1 MIQTFVVEQENENMR
16 LDKCITAEWP
26 ELSRTLVQKL
36 IKEGK
41 ASVNGS
47 FAKANYK
54 VTAGDSVILCIPDP
68 TELDVVP
75 EDIPLKILYEDSDVI
90 VVDKPKDMVIHP
102 AAGHPTGTLVNALL
116 YHCRDNLSGI
126 NGVLRPGIVHRIDKD
141 TTGAIIACKND
152 MAHEAIAQQLKAHT
166 IHRRYVAVCMGN
178 LPNSEGTIHV
188 PIGRHP
194 TDRKKMAVSLT
205 NGKDAI
211 THYKVLQRYDK
222 YDYIECRLETGR
234 THQIRVHMASIR
246 HPLLGD
252 TIYNPNPNPEHFE
265 LYGQVLHAKTLG
277 FIHPRTGEYMEFESE
292 LPEYFTNLL
301 NLLENRKK

>member
-1 MIQTFVVEQENENMR
+1 MIQTFVVEPENENMR
-16 LDKCITAEWP
+16 LDKCITEEWP

-166 IHRRYVAVCMGN
+166 IRRRYVAVCMGN

-194 TDRKKMAVSLT
+194 TDRKNWPSILPTEKTRSRIIRYCSVTISTIISNAVWKQGGPIRFEFIWQVS
-205 NGKDAI
+205 AI
-211 THYKVLQRYDK
+211 RFWAIQSTIPTPIRNILN
-222 YDYIECRLETGR
+222 CTGR
-234 THQIRVHMASIR
+234 CCMRKRLDLSIR
-246 HPLLGD
+246 GQANIWNL
-252 TIYNPNPNPEHFE
+252 NPNCPNI
-265 LYGQVLHAKTLG
+265 LR
-277 FIHPRTGEYMEFESE
+277 IC
-292 LPEYFTNLL
+292 
-301 NLLENRKK
+301 